1 MLHIKNLK
9 KYYEKRLVLDIE
21 DLVLEEGKCYCI
33 LGPNG
38 SGKSTLLR
46 ILAGVVMADEGS
58 FDGIKKTDIGYL
70 PQKPYIFD
78 LSVAKN
84 VTLGTQGNRGIWG
97 SRRKRTESKE
107 KMESVLEQVGLAHL
121 AKANAKML
129 SGGEAQRMAFAR
141 LIVRQHTII
150 LLDEPTSA
158 TDIIG
163 IDAIEQSLKQYQ
175 RAYQSLVILTTH
187 QPTQAM
193 RLADEIIFLEN
204 GKVLEKGTADKVLN
218 NPEHQSVKTF
228 LKYWKM

>member
-58 FDGIKKTDIGYL
+58 LDGIKKTDIGYL

-175 RAYQSLVILTTH
+175 RVYQSLVILTTH

-204 GKVLEKGTADKVLN
+204 GKVLEKGTANKVLN